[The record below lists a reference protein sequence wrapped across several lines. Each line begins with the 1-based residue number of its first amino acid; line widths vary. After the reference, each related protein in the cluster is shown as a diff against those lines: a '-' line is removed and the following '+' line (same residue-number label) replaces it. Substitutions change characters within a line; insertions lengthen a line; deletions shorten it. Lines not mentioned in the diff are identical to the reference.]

1 MRLYVKL
8 GVALA
13 SINIKASVNSLRF
26 FTEITDEG
34 DIIDN
39 CTIEKKRLNLYGSSI
54 HSGYICN
61 MKTSTVYI
69 EQPSKGLLDLVRKLK
84 ADKDA
89 RQTAMKSEWAK
100 YFPKEK

>member
-1 MRLYVKL
+1 
-8 GVALA
+8 
-13 SINIKASVNSLRF
+13 
-26 FTEITDEG
+26 
-34 DIIDN
+34 
-39 CTIEKKRLNLYGSSI
+39 
-54 HSGYICN
+54 

-89 RQTAMKSEWAK
+89 RQMAMKSEWAK